1 MTGKEKC
8 ELLKAIRKNIAEMN
22 GIEYYPEQCD
32 HEGNCP
38 GFCPRCDME
47 ASYLMKELRK
57 KEAAG
62 SPIRIDTESLAQFET
77 LTSEPIEEEDDDSMV
92 GNTFTAGII
101 APLEDWDGDNLH
113 LQGDVAMPDDF
124 DDDPDSETD
133 DEGDALGE
141 GTIDGELM
149 LEDHRETI
157 DRMCRGCSR
166 YNTIMATVKGLKCSC
181 LSEHFFL
188 GMLEKKSCSLKR

>member
-77 LTSEPIEEEDDDSMV
+77 LTSEPIDEEDDDCIV
-92 GNTFTAGII
+92 GDIRTPGII
-101 APLEDWDGDNLH
+101 APPEDLDGGIMP
-113 LQGDVAMPDDF
+113 LQGDMTMPEDF
-124 DDDPDSETD
+124 EDDPESETE
-133 DEGDALGE
+133 DEEDVSRE
-141 GTIDGELM
+141 DSIDGEQL
-149 LEDHRETI
+149 LEDNRETI

-166 YNTIMATVKGLKCSC
+166 FDTIMATDKGVRCSC

>member
-8 ELLKAIRKNIAEMN
+8 ELLKSIRKNIAEMN
-22 GIEYYPEQCD
+22 DIEYYPEQCD

-62 SPIRIDTESLAQFET
+62 FPIRIDTESLAQFES
-77 LTSEPIEEEDDDSMV
+77 LSSEPIEEDDEDCIV
-92 GNTFTAGII
+92 GDIRTPGII
-101 APLEDWDGDNLH
+101 ASPEDLDGDIMP

-124 DDDPDSETD
+124 EGEPDENDEEDISSEDPIN
-133 DEGDALGE
+133 GE
-141 GTIDGELM
+141 QL
-149 LEDHRETI
+149 LEDNREVI
-157 DRMCRGCSR
+157 NNVCRGCSR
-166 YNTIMATVKGLKCSC
+166 FDSIMATDKGVRCAC

-188 GMLEKKSCSLKR
+188 GMIEKKSCSLKR

>member
-62 SPIRIDTESLAQFET
+62 SPIRIDTESLEQFET
-77 LTSEPIEEEDDDSMV
+77 LSSEPIEEDDDDCMV
-92 GNTFTAGII
+92 GNIPTPGII
-101 APLEDWDGDNLH
+101 APPEDLDGDIMP
-113 LQGDVAMPDDF
+113 LQGDVAMPDDL
-124 DDDPDSETD
+124 DDDSEPES
-133 DEGDALGE
+133 DEDKITSE
-141 GTIDGELM
+141 DPIDGEQL
-149 LEDHRETI
+149 LEDNRESI
-157 DRMCRGCSR
+157 DRICRGCSR
-166 YNTIMATVKGLKCSC
+166 FDNVMATDKGVRCSC

>member
-22 GIEYYPEQCD
+22 GIEYFPEQCD

-62 SPIRIDTESLAQFET
+62 SPIRIDTESLGVFET
-77 LTSEPIEEEDDDSMV
+77 LVSTSIDDHEEEILM
-92 GNTFTAGII
+92 GLP
-101 APLEDWDGDNLH
+101 APPELDGDIIPEH
-113 LQGDVAMPDDF
+113 TMGIMPAPDDYLQGDVSDESDE
-124 DDDPDSETD
+124 DENESNEDS
-133 DEGDALGE
+133 
-141 GTIDGELM
+141 IDGQQF
-149 LEDHRETI
+149 LEDNREAI

-166 YNTIMATVKGLKCSC
+166 FDSIMATDKGVRCAC

>member
-47 ASYLMKELRK
+47 ASYLMMELK
-57 KEAAG
+57 MKEAAG
-62 SPIRIDTESLAQFET
+62 SPIRIDTESLAQFEA
-77 LTSEPIEEEDDDSMV
+77 LTSEPIEEDDDDSIV
-92 GNTFTAGII
+92 GDIRTPGLI
-101 APLEDWDGDNLH
+101 APLEDWDGEIQT

-124 DDDPDSETD
+124 EDDSELESDDDEITSED
-133 DEGDALGE
+133 H
-141 GTIDGELM
+141 IDGDQL
-149 LEDHRETI
+149 LEDNREAI

-166 YNTIMATVKGLKCSC
+166 FDTIMATDKGVRCAC
-181 LSEHFFL
+181 LSEYFFL
-188 GMLEKKSCSLKR
+188 GMIEKKSCSLKR

>member
-77 LTSEPIEEEDDDSMV
+77 LSSEPIEEDDDDCTV
-92 GNTFTAGII
+92 GNIPTPGII
-101 APLEDWDGDNLH
+101 APPEDLDGDIMP

-124 DDDPDSETD
+124 DDDSEPETD
-133 DEGDALGE
+133 EEDNASDDS
-141 GTIDGELM
+141 IDGEQF
-149 LEDHRETI
+149 LEDNREAI
-157 DRMCRGCSR
+157 DRMCHGCSR
-166 YNTIMATVKGLKCSC
+166 FNTIMATDMGVRCSC

-188 GMLEKKSCSLKR
+188 GMLEKKSCSLKKV

>member
-8 ELLKAIRKNIAEMN
+8 ELLKSIRKNIAEMN

-47 ASYLMKELRK
+47 ASYLMKELKK

-77 LTSEPIEEEDDDSMV
+77 LSSEPVEEEDDNCIV
-92 GNTFTAGII
+92 GDIRTPGII
-101 APLEDWDGDNLH
+101 APPEDWDRDIMP

-124 DDDPDSETD
+124 DDDSDADSD
-133 DEGDALGE
+133 DEKDVSE
-141 GTIDGELM
+141 EETIDGEQL
-149 LEDHRETI
+149 LEDNRKAI
-157 DRMCRGCSR
+157 DCMCRGCSR
-166 YNTIMATVKGLKCSC
+166 FDTIIATDNGIRCSC

>member
-8 ELLKAIRKNIAEMN
+8 ELLKSIRKNIAEMN
-22 GIEYYPEQCD
+22 GIEYYPEQCN

-62 SPIRIDTESLAQFET
+62 FPIRIDTESLAQFES
-77 LTSEPIEEEDDDSMV
+77 LSSEHIEEDDEDCIV
-92 GNTFTAGII
+92 CDIRTPGII
-101 APLEDWDGDNLH
+101 APPEDLDGDIMP

-124 DDDPDSETD
+124 EGEPDENDEEDISSEDPIN
-133 DEGDALGE
+133 GE
-141 GTIDGELM
+141 QL
-149 LEDHRETI
+149 LEDNREVI
-157 DRMCRGCSR
+157 NNVCRGCSR
-166 YNTIMATVKGLKCSC
+166 FDSIMATDKGVRCAC

-188 GMLEKKSCSLKR
+188 GMIEKKSCSLKR

>member
-32 HEGNCP
+32 HEGTCP

-62 SPIRIDTESLAQFET
+62 SPIRIDTESLAQFEA
-77 LTSEPIEEEDDDSMV
+77 LTSEPIEDDDDDCLV
-92 GNTFTAGII
+92 GNIPTPGII
-101 APLEDWDGDNLH
+101 ASPEDIDGDIMP
-113 LQGDVAMPDDF
+113 LQGDVAMPEDF
-124 DDDPDSETD
+124 EEDSEPETD
-133 DEGDALGE
+133 GEEDESGE
-141 GTIDGELM
+141 ESIDGEQL
-149 LEDHRETI
+149 LEENREAI

-166 YNTIMATVKGLKCSC
+166 YDTIMATDKGVRCSC

-188 GMLEKKSCSLKR
+188 GILDKKSCSLKR

>member
-22 GIEYYPEQCD
+22 SIEYYPEQCD

-62 SPIRIDTESLAQFET
+62 SPIRIDTESLAQFE
-77 LTSEPIEEEDDDSMV
+77 
-92 GNTFTAGII
+92 A
-101 APLEDWDGDNLH
+101 
-113 LQGDVAMPDDF
+113 
-124 DDDPDSETD
+124 
-133 DEGDALGE
+133 
-141 GTIDGELM
+141 
-149 LEDHRETI
+149 
-157 DRMCRGCSR
+157 
-166 YNTIMATVKGLKCSC
+166 
-181 LSEHFFL
+181 
-188 GMLEKKSCSLKR
+188 

>member
-8 ELLKAIRKNIAEMN
+8 ELLKSIRKNIAEMN
-22 GIEYYPEQCD
+22 GIEYYPEQCN

-62 SPIRIDTESLAQFET
+62 FPIRIDTESLAQFES
-77 LTSEPIEEEDDDSMV
+77 LSSEPIEEDDEDCIV
-92 GNTFTAGII
+92 GDIRTPGII
-101 APLEDWDGDNLH
+101 ASPEDLDGDIMP

-124 DDDPDSETD
+124 EGEPDENDEEDISSEDPIN
-133 DEGDALGE
+133 GE
-141 GTIDGELM
+141 QLLADN
-149 LEDHRETI
+149 REVI
-157 DRMCRGCSR
+157 NNVCRGCSR
-166 YNTIMATVKGLKCSC
+166 FDSIMATDKGVRCAC

-188 GMLEKKSCSLKR
+188 GMIEKKSCSLKR

>member
-8 ELLKAIRKNIAEMN
+8 EMLKAIRKNIAEMN

-62 SPIRIDTESLAQFET
+62 FPIRIDTESLAQFES
-77 LTSEPIEEEDDDSMV
+77 LSSEPIEEDDDDCIV
-92 GNTFTAGII
+92 GDIPTPGII
-101 APLEDWDGDNLH
+101 ESLEDLDGDIMP

-124 DDDPDSETD
+124 EGEPDENDEEDISSEDPIN
-133 DEGDALGE
+133 GE
-141 GTIDGELM
+141 QL
-149 LEDHRETI
+149 LEDNREVI
-157 DRMCRGCSR
+157 NNVCRGCSR
-166 YNTIMATVKGLKCSC
+166 FDSIMATDKGVRCAC

-188 GMLEKKSCSLKR
+188 GMIEKKSCSLKR

>member
-77 LTSEPIEEEDDDSMV
+77 LTSEPIEEEDDDCIV
-92 GNTFTAGII
+92 GDIRTPGII
-101 APLEDWDGDNLH
+101 APPE
-113 LQGDVAMPDDF
+113 
-124 DDDPDSETD
+124 
-133 DEGDALGE
+133 
-141 GTIDGELM
+141 EL
-149 LEDHRETI
+149 DKVSH
-157 DRMCRGCSR
+157 
-166 YNTIMATVKGLKCSC
+166 
-181 LSEHFFL
+181 
-188 GMLEKKSCSLKR
+188 

>member
-8 ELLKAIRKNIAEMN
+8 ELLKSIRKNIAEMN

-62 SPIRIDTESLAQFET
+62 FPIRIDTESLAQFES
-77 LTSEPIEEEDDDSMV
+77 LSSEPIEEDDEDCIAGDIR
-92 GNTFTAGII
+92 TPGII
-101 APLEDWDGDNLH
+101 APPEDLDGDIMP
-113 LQGDVAMPDDF
+113 LQGDVAMHDDF
-124 DDDPDSETD
+124 EGEPDENDEEDISSEDPIN
-133 DEGDALGE
+133 GE
-141 GTIDGELM
+141 QL
-149 LEDHRETI
+149 LEDNREVI
-157 DRMCRGCSR
+157 NNVCRGCSR
-166 YNTIMATVKGLKCSC
+166 FDSIMATDKGVRCAC

-188 GMLEKKSCSLKR
+188 GMIEKKSCSLKR

>member
-22 GIEYYPEQCD
+22 GIEYYPEQCN

-62 SPIRIDTESLAQFET
+62 FPIRIDTESLAQFES
-77 LTSEPIEEEDDDSMV
+77 LSSEPIEEDDEDCIV
-92 GNTFTAGII
+92 GDIRTPGII
-101 APLEDWDGDNLH
+101 APPEDLDGDIMT

-124 DDDPDSETD
+124 EGEPYENYEEDISSEDPIN
-133 DEGDALGE
+133 GE
-141 GTIDGELM
+141 QL
-149 LEDHRETI
+149 LEDNREVI
-157 DRMCRGCSR
+157 NNVCRGCSR
-166 YNTIMATVKGLKCSC
+166 FDSIMATDKGVRCAC

-188 GMLEKKSCSLKR
+188 GMIEKKSCSLKR

>member
-22 GIEYYPEQCD
+22 GIEYYPEQCE

-47 ASYLMKELRK
+47 ASYLMKELKK

-77 LTSEPIEEEDDDSMV
+77 LSSEPVDEDDNDCIV
-92 GNTFTAGII
+92 GDIRTPGII
-101 APLEDWDGDNLH
+101 APPEDLDGDIMP
-113 LQGDVAMPDDF
+113 LQGDVVMPDDL
-124 DDDPDSETD
+124 DDDSDSEPDEEND
-133 DEGDALGE
+133 DSEE
-141 GTIDGELM
+141 GTIDGEQL
-149 LEDHRETI
+149 LEDNRKEI

-166 YNTIMATVKGLKCSC
+166 FDTIMATDKGVRCAC
-181 LSEHFFL
+181 LSEHFFI
-188 GMLEKKSCSLKR
+188 GMLEKMSCSLKR

>member
-32 HEGNCP
+32 HEGTCP

-77 LTSEPIEEEDDDSMV
+77 LTSEPIEEEDDDCIV
-92 GNTFTAGII
+92 GDIRTPGII
-101 APLEDWDGDNLH
+101 APPEELCLCKVMLLCQKTLKKIRSQKQKVKKMNLWKN
-113 LQGDVAMPDDF
+113 LLMESNCLKKIERLLTACVV
-124 DDDPDSETD
+124 
-133 DEGDALGE
+133 DAAVMIPLWQQA
-141 GTIDGELM
+141 
-149 LEDHRETI
+149 
-157 DRMCRGCSR
+157 RG
-166 YNTIMATVKGLKCSC
+166 
-181 LSEHFFL
+181 
-188 GMLEKKSCSLKR
+188 

>member
-1 MTGKEKC
+1 MIGKEKC
-8 ELLKAIRKNIAEMN
+8 ELLKSIRKNIAEMN

-62 SPIRIDTESLAQFET
+62 FPIRIDTESLAQFES
-77 LTSEPIEEEDDDSMV
+77 LSSEPIEEDDEDCIV
-92 GNTFTAGII
+92 GDIRTPGII
-101 APLEDWDGDNLH
+101 APPEDLDGDIMP

-124 DDDPDSETD
+124 EGEPDENDEEDISSEDPIN
-133 DEGDALGE
+133 GE
-141 GTIDGELM
+141 QLLADN
-149 LEDHRETI
+149 REVI
-157 DRMCRGCSR
+157 NNVCRGCSR
-166 YNTIMATVKGLKCSC
+166 FDSIMATDKGVRCAC

-188 GMLEKKSCSLKR
+188 GMIEKKSCSLKR

>member
-38 GFCPRCDME
+38 GFCPRCDQE
-47 ASYLMKELRK
+47 ASYLMRELKK

-77 LTSEPIEEEDDDSMV
+77 LTSEPIEDDDDEILM
-92 GNTFTAGII
+92 GMPEPPMLDGIVR
-101 APLEDWDGDNLH
+101 P

-124 DDDPDSETD
+124 E
-133 DEGDALGE
+133 DEVDLNDNEDEEDAPE
-141 GTIDGELM
+141 PIDGEQM
-149 LEDHRETI
+149 LKENRNSIDELCSGCQRFETI
-157 DRMCRGCSR
+157 S
-166 YNTIMATVKGLKCSC
+166 ATDKGIRCSC

-188 GMLEKKSCSLKR
+188 GMLEKKHCSLKK

>member
-22 GIEYYPEQCD
+22 GIEYYPEQCG

-77 LTSEPIEEEDDDSMV
+77 LSSEPIEEDDDDCIV
-92 GNTFTAGII
+92 GDIRTPGII
-101 APLEDWDGDNLH
+101 APPEDLDGDIMP

-124 DDDPDSETD
+124 EDDSEPESDDDEITSED
-133 DEGDALGE
+133 H
-141 GTIDGELM
+141 IDGDQL
-149 LEDHRETI
+149 LKDNREAI
-157 DRMCRGCSR
+157 DNVCRGCSR
-166 YNTIMATVKGLKCSC
+166 FDTIMPTDKGVRCAC

-188 GMLEKKSCSLKR
+188 GMIEKKSCSLKR

>member
-8 ELLKAIRKNIAEMN
+8 EMLKAIRKNIAEMN

-62 SPIRIDTESLAQFET
+62 SPIRIDTESLEQFET
-77 LTSEPIEEEDDDSMV
+77 LSSEPIEEDDDDCIV
-92 GNTFTAGII
+92 GDIRTPGII
-101 APLEDWDGDNLH
+101 EPLEDLDGDIMP
-113 LQGDVAMPDDF
+113 LQGNVAMPDDF
-124 DDDPDSETD
+124 DDDSEPES
-133 DEGDALGE
+133 DEDQITSE
-141 GTIDGELM
+141 DPIDGE
-149 LEDHRETI
+149 
-157 DRMCRGCSR
+157 
-166 YNTIMATVKGLKCSC
+166 
-181 LSEHFFL
+181 
-188 GMLEKKSCSLKR
+188 

>member
-8 ELLKAIRKNIAEMN
+8 ELLKSIRKNIAEMN

-32 HEGNCP
+32 HEGHCP

-62 SPIRIDTESLAQFET
+62 FPIRIDTESLAQFES
-77 LTSEPIEEEDDDSMV
+77 LSSEPIEEDDEDCIAGDIR
-92 GNTFTAGII
+92 TPGII
-101 APLEDWDGDNLH
+101 APPEDLDGDIMP
-113 LQGDVAMPDDF
+113 LQGDVAMHDDF
-124 DDDPDSETD
+124 EGEPDENDEEDISSEDP
-133 DEGDALGE
+133 
-141 GTIDGELM
+141 IDGEQL
-149 LEDHRETI
+149 LEDNREVI
-157 DRMCRGCSR
+157 NNVCRGCSR
-166 YNTIMATVKGLKCSC
+166 FDSIMATDKGVRCAC

-188 GMLEKKSCSLKR
+188 GMIEKKSCSLKR